1 MTLRTYMISR
11 ILLTIPMIF
20 ILLTTVFVV
29 MRVLP
34 GDPVMLHFEK
44 MENPEAMATMRVR
57 LGLDKPLWEQYFD
70 YVAGLFRGDL
80 GLSMYD
86 YSPVA
91 QQIFSAFPATLEL
104 AICSMIIAVLIGVFL
119 GVESSKS
126 YNKPKDHVI
135 RVFGIVTYAI
145 PVFFLGM
152 IFQMIFGVGLHWL
165 PVGGRTYP
173 AMEPTGLTVPLSS
186 PVGGSI
192 SHFLLSAVVGL
203 ALLGAYVVV
212 ARTRH
217 EKLDRKDCLIALVLF
232 VTGWLLWAGLNMP
245 LYGPADGVF
254 IIHFLLS
261 AVAGLALLGVYFAVT
276 KMRHKKFNRKYFIIA
291 LVLFVTGWL
300 LWAGLGWYYRTSG
313 EIHVATGLFTVDSL
327 LEGNLYKFGLSVKYL
342 FLPSLTLGLV
352 LCGIFIRL
360 TRSNMLETLRLDF
373 VTAAKARGL
382 RDSTVTY
389 GYALRNAFLP
399 VLTMMGLQFAMLLA
413 GAVLTETTF
422 SWPGLGRYLVDR
434 INFRDY
440 TAIQGTVVV
449 FGVLVSLV
457 SLAVDLLY
465 AYLDPRIRL

>member
-1 MTLRTYMISR
+1 MISR
-11 ILLTIPMIF
+11 VLLTIPMIF

-44 MENPEAMATMRVR
+44 MENPEAMATMRIR
-57 LGLDKPLWEQYFD
+57 LGLDKPLWAQYFD

-80 GLSMYD
+80 GLSMHD

-104 AICSMIIAVLIGVFL
+104 AIYSMIIAVLIGVFL
-119 GVESSKS
+119 GVESAKA
-126 YNKPKDHVI
+126 YNKPKDQVI
-135 RVFGIVTYAI
+135 RMFGIVTYAI

-173 AMEPTGLTVPLSS
+173 AMEPTGLTIPLSS
-186 PVGGSI
+186 PPGGFI
-192 SHFLLSAVVGL
+192 THFLLSSLAGL
-203 ALLGAYVVV
+203 VLIGAYVAV
-212 ARTRH
+212 AKLRH
-217 EKLDRKDCLIALVLF
+217 KKLGRKDRRILLVLF
-232 VTGWLLWAGLNMP
+232 ITAWLLWAG
-245 LYGPADGVF
+245 V
-254 IIHFLLS
+254 
-261 AVAGLALLGVYFAVT
+261 
-276 KMRHKKFNRKYFIIA
+276 
-291 LVLFVTGWL
+291 
-300 LWAGLGWYYRTSG
+300 GWYCIPNG
-313 EIHVATGLFTVDSL
+313 EFHLATGLFTIDSL

-440 TAIQGTVVV
+440 TAIQGTIVV
-449 FGVLVSLV
+449 FGILVSLV

>member
-1 MTLRTYMISR
+1 MTLRTYIISR

-20 ILLTTVFVV
+20 ILLTTVFLV

-44 MENPEAMATMRVR
+44 MENPEAMATMRIR
-57 LGLDKPLWEQYFD
+57 LGLDKPLWAQYFD
-70 YVAGLFRGDL
+70 YVVGLFSGNL
-80 GLSMYD
+80 GLSMQD

-119 GVESSKS
+119 GVESSKA
-126 YNKPKDHVI
+126 YNKPKDQLI

-152 IFQMIFGVGLHWL
+152 LLQIIFGVGLHWL
-165 PVGGRTYP
+165 PVGGRIYP
-173 AMEPTGLTVPLSS
+173 SMEPRGLSIPLSV
-186 PVGGSI
+186 PPGGFI
-192 SHFLLSAVVGL
+192 THFLLSSLAGLFLLAVYYFAMVKIK
-203 ALLGAYVVV
+203 
-212 ARTRH
+212 H
-217 EKLDRKDCLIALVLF
+217 KKFNRKDYIISLVLF
-232 VTGWLLWAGLNMP
+232 VTGWVLWAG
-245 LYGPADGVF
+245 
-254 IIHFLLS
+254 I
-261 AVAGLALLGVYFAVT
+261 
-276 KMRHKKFNRKYFIIA
+276 
-291 LVLFVTGWL
+291 
-300 LWAGLGWYYRTSG
+300 GWYCISNGGLR
-313 EIHVATGLFTVDSL
+313 VATGLFTIDSL
-327 LEGNLYKFGLSVKYL
+327 LEGNLYKFGLTVRYL

-382 RDSTVTY
+382 RESTVTY

-399 VLTMMGLQFAMLLA
+399 VLTMMGLQFAMLLG

-449 FGVLVSLV
+449 FGILVSIVSLV
-457 SLAVDLLY
+457 IDLLY
-465 AYLDPRIRL
+465 AYFDPRIRL

>member
-1 MTLRTYMISR
+1 MISR

-44 MENPEAMATMRVR
+44 MENPAAMETMRIR
-57 LGLDKPLWEQYFD
+57 LGLDKPLWAQYLD

-80 GLSMYD
+80 GLSMHD
-86 YSPVA
+86 YSSVA

-104 AICSMIIAVLIGVFL
+104 AIYSMIIAVLIGIFL
-119 GVESSKS
+119 GVESSKA
-126 YNKPKDHVI
+126 YNKPKDQVI
-135 RVFGIVTYAI
+135 RIFGIVTYAI

-173 AMEPTGLTVPLSS
+173 GMEPTGLTIPVPSLPS
-186 PVGGSI
+186 GFLN
-192 SHFLLSAVVGL
+192 HFLLSAVIGL
-203 ALLGAYVVV
+203 VLLGAYIVV
-212 ARTRH
+212 AKTRH
-217 EKLDRKDCLIALVLF
+217 KKLDRKDYLIALVLF
-232 VTGWLLWAGLNMP
+232 ITGWLLWAVLNIP
-245 LYGPADGVF
+245 VSSPADGF
-254 IIHFLLS
+254 ITHFLLS
-261 AVAGLALLGVYFAVT
+261 SVAGLALLGVFFFVT
-276 KMRHKKFNRKYFIIA
+276 KIRHKKLNRKYLIIA
-291 LVLFVTGWL
+291 LALFVTSWL
-300 LWAGLGWYYRTSG
+300 LWAGLGWYYKTSG
-313 EIHVATGLFTVDSL
+313 QIHVATGLFTIDSL

-382 RDSTVTY
+382 KDSTVTY
-389 GYALRNAFLP
+389 SYALRNAFLP

-449 FGVLVSLV
+449 FGILVSLV

>member
-1 MTLRTYMISR
+1 MISR

-20 ILLTTVFVV
+20 ILLTTVFLV

-44 MENPEAMATMRVR
+44 MENPEAMATMRIR
-57 LGLDKPLWEQYFD
+57 LGLDKPLWAQYFD

-80 GLSMYD
+80 GLSMQD

-104 AICSMIIAVLIGVFL
+104 AICSMIIAVLIGIFL
-119 GVESSKS
+119 GVESSKA
-126 YNKPKDHVI
+126 YNKPKDQVI

-152 IFQMIFGVGLHWL
+152 VFQMIFGVGLHWL
-165 PVGGRTYP
+165 PVGGRISPT
-173 AMEPTGLTVPLSS
+173 MEPTGLTIPLSI
-186 PVGGSI
+186 PPGGFI
-192 SHFLLSAVVGL
+192 THFLSSSL
-203 ALLGAYVVV
+203 AGIVLAGVYV
-212 ARTRH
+212 
-217 EKLDRKDCLIALVLF
+217 
-232 VTGWLLWAGLNMP
+232 
-245 LYGPADGVF
+245 
-254 IIHFLLS
+254 
-261 AVAGLALLGVYFAVT
+261 AVA
-276 KMRHKKFNRKYFIIA
+276 KIRHKKLNRKDRIIS
-291 LVLFVTGWL
+291 LILFVTGWL
-300 LWAGLGWYYRTSG
+300 LWAGLGWYYISSG
-313 EIHVATGLFTVDSL
+313 GLHLSTGLFTVDSL
-327 LEGNLYKFGLSVKYL
+327 LEGNLYKFGLSMKYL

-360 TRSNMLETLRLDF
+360 TRSNMLETSRLDF

-382 RDSTVTY
+382 KDSTVTY

-399 VLTMMGLQFAMLLA
+399 VLTMMGLQFALLLA

-440 TAIQGTVVV
+440 TAIQGAVVV
-449 FGVLVSLV
+449 FGILVSIV
-457 SLAVDLLY
+457 SLAIDLLY